1 MQNGGRNLT
10 NDGVSDMK
18 MQSKFATAAVSM
30 ALLAG
35 SAEGSATQ
43 TNGPVPDQH
52 RPRPEALAA
61 KTLAAVRIEDIGGRK
76 VELLQIESPA
86 PKAVVVFEN
95 GLRGTLSEW
104 EKVVDGIAPDM
115 TVFAY
120 NRAGNGKSEG
130 SPNPRDGQ
138 HIIEELRATL
148 QHQGLKPPYVLVGHS
163 LGGLYMQ
170 LYARA
175 YPQEVKGV
183 VLVDSIFP
191 GVIKKKEDFPLYTKM
206 ARQVFFSNTVN
217 REIDGIHDTGN
228 AVLALPWQR
237 HISMVRLVNVPK
249 SAGAIG
255 VDFGVINSGPN
266 LVSMLN
272 GLYPNAKTVIVDSD
286 HQMQS
291 AAPEVVVQAIRAV
304 MHDGS

>member
-1 MQNGGRNLT
+1 MN
-10 NDGVSDMK
+10 MK
-18 MQSKFATAAVSM
+18 FKCATAAVSM
-30 ALLAG
+30 VVLAG
-35 SAEGSATQ
+35 SAGVSATQ
-43 TNGPVPDQH
+43 TNGPVPEQNQS
-52 RPRPEALAA
+52 RREAITT
-61 KTLAAVRIEDIGGRK
+61 KTLAAVRIENIAGRK

-95 GLRGTLSEW
+95 GLRGTLDGW
-104 EKVVDGIAPDM
+104 EKVVDALGPDM

-130 SPNPRDGQ
+130 TPNPRDGQ
-138 HIIEELRATL
+138 HIIGELRATL

-170 LYARA
+170 LYART

-228 AVLALPWQR
+228 AVLALPWQH
-237 HISMVRLVNVPK
+237 HIPMIRLINVPK

-266 LVSMLN
+266 LAAMVN
-272 GLYPNAKTVIVDSD
+272 GLYPEAKTVIVDSD
-286 HQMQS
+286 HQIQS
-291 AAPEVVVQAIRAV
+291 ATPEAVVQAIRGV
-304 MHDGS
+304 LHDGT